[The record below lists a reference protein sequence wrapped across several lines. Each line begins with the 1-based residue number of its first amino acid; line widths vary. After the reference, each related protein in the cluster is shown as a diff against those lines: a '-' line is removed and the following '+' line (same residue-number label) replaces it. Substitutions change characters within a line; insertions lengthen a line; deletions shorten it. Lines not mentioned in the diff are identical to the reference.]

1 MVNTNPDCPG
11 SPPQN
16 PDATQGDTSNTNAT
30 HEAKPPFSRSITMG
44 GTTPVAQEKRG
55 ESHTT
60 GAEPISFSLSGS
72 PQTTPPPVV
81 VPKTRRTSPVD
92 GDTTVKQHGQED
104 SHKAPESLAS
114 RRGLTDK
121 NPGGLTLSTA
131 STVVDDA
138 PRESAS
144 VTQHGADNAPSA
156 PAGASSQDPLK
167 TPTKSSASTNHDS
180 FQLPVRQA
188 KITSIVAEESEES
201 KKDASELPKKGKELP
216 QEASKLEASKLLEEA
231 DKQPQDANTTAGA
244 TPDPADASDASA
256 PSTPTI
262 ASLQAEIAR
271 LTTENAQLQST
282 LTAAAAAETD
292 THARYHVLHTRALR
306 SDRENRQSTLLADR
320 VHRHGQRAHDR
331 AQQLLTLYTRAYN
344 DHRAALSSGKEWK
357 ARAEAAEKENSTLL
371 ERAQAAER
379 ENGTLL
385 DRALEAEREVGE
397 LRKWRAEA
405 QVEGEGLWDKAE
417 GLKREVE
424 ELKAWEEGVREEA
437 QGLLARVG
445 KVEGELRVEREKGAK
460 YRRRYEDLKIEKEE
474 REKREKEGQS
484 QGQQGQGQN
493 HQNQSQEDQNQQV
506 GGMVADIAARVL
518 GRVNNELENI
528 LEDVFGTDVAKEKMA
543 QADWLAQ
550 DPAIHEPL
558 ELEMDDEKD
567 MEEREK
573 ELGGFFNYFHQRGE
587 FVKNA
592 GMDATEEQF
601 NKAMKMEAR
610 AREEVR
616 RLGRKRTKS
625 F

>member
-1 MVNTNPDCPG
+1 MVHTNPDRPG

-16 PDATQGDTSNTNAT
+16 PDATQGDSSNTNAS

-44 GTTPVAQEKRG
+44 GTTPVAQEKNG
-55 ESHTT
+55 QSHIT
-60 GAEPISFSLSGS
+60 GSGPIPFNLSGN

-81 VPKTRRTSPVD
+81 VPKTRRALPLD
-92 GDTTVKQHGQED
+92 GETTVQQHGQEN

-114 RRGLTDK
+114 RKGLTCK

-144 VTQHGADNAPSA
+144 VTQHPIHDVPTT
-156 PAGASSQDPLK
+156 PAGPSSQDALK
-167 TPTKSSASTNHDS
+167 TPTKSAGSAKHEA
-180 FQLPVRQA
+180 FQLPIRQA
-188 KITSIVAEESEES
+188 KIDAVIAEESEES
-201 KKDASELPKKGKELP
+201 KEEASEQPKES
-216 QEASKLEASKLLEEA
+216 SKLSEEA
-231 DKQPQDANTTAGA
+231 DKQPQDANTSVAA
-244 TPDPADASDASA
+244 TSLPTDGSAPSGPSA

-271 LTTENAQLQST
+271 LRADNAQLQST

-331 AQQLLTLYTRAYN
+331 AQQLLKLYTRAYN
-344 DHRAALSSGKEWK
+344 DHRAALSSGKDWK
-357 ARAEAAEKENSTLL
+357 ARAEAAEKE
-371 ERAQAAER
+371 RD
-379 ENGTLL
+379 GLL

-417 GLKREVE
+417 GLREVD

-445 KVEGELRVEREKGAK
+445 KVEGELRVEREKAAK
-460 YRRRYEDLKIEKEE
+460 YRRKYEDLKIEKEE
-474 REKREKEGQS
+474 REKEG
-484 QGQQGQGQN
+484 QGQQGQIQNQQGQN
-493 HQNQSQEDQNQQV
+493 HQNQNQEDQNQQV
-506 GGMVADIAARVL
+506 GGIVADIAARVL

-543 QADWLAQ
+543 QVGWLAQ
-550 DPAIHEPL
+550 DPVIHEPL

-567 MEEREK
+567 MEERAK
-573 ELGGFFNYFHQRGE
+573 ELGGFYNYAHQRAE
-587 FVKNA
+587 FFKNA

-601 NKAMKMEAR
+601 DKAMKMEAR

>member
-1 MVNTNPDCPG
+1 MVHTNPDRPG

-16 PDATQGDTSNTNAT
+16 PDATQGDSSNTNAS

-44 GTTPVAQEKRG
+44 GTTPVAQEKNG
-55 ESHTT
+55 QSHIT
-60 GAEPISFSLSGS
+60 GSGPIPFNLSGS

-81 VPKTRRTSPVD
+81 VPKTRRALPLD
-92 GDTTVKQHGQED
+92 GETTVQQHGQEN

-114 RRGLTDK
+114 RKGLTGK

-144 VTQHGADNAPSA
+144 VTQHPIHDVPTT
-156 PAGASSQDPLK
+156 PAGPSSQDALK
-167 TPTKSSASTNHDS
+167 TPTKSAGSAKHEA
-180 FQLPVRQA
+180 FQLPIRQA
-188 KITSIVAEESEES
+188 KIDAVIAEESEES
-201 KKDASELPKKGKELP
+201 KEEASEQPKES
-216 QEASKLEASKLLEEA
+216 SKLSEEA
-231 DKQPQDANTTAGA
+231 DKQPQDANTSVAA
-244 TPDPADASDASA
+244 TSLPTDGSAPSGPSA

-271 LTTENAQLQST
+271 LQAENASLQST

-344 DHRAALSSGKEWK
+344 DHRAALSSGKDWK
-357 ARAEAAEKENSTLL
+357 ARAEAAEKEK
-371 ERAQAAER
+371 A
-379 ENGTLL
+379 GLL

-417 GLKREVE
+417 GL
-424 ELKAWEEGVREEA
+424 
-437 QGLLARVG
+437 LARVG
-445 KVEGELRVEREKGAK
+445 KVEGELRVEREKAAK

-474 REKREKEGQS
+474 REKREKEGQT
-484 QGQQGQGQN
+484 QQGQGQIG
-493 HQNQSQEDQNQQV
+493 QGQGQGQTDQIQQGENQQGHNQQV
-506 GGMVADIAARVL
+506 GGIVADIAARVI
-518 GRVNNELENI
+518 GRVNNEFDRI
-528 LEDVFGTDVAKEKMA
+528 LEDVYGTDVAKEKMA
-543 QADWLAQ
+543 QVGWLAQ
-550 DPAIHEPL
+550 DPVIHEPL